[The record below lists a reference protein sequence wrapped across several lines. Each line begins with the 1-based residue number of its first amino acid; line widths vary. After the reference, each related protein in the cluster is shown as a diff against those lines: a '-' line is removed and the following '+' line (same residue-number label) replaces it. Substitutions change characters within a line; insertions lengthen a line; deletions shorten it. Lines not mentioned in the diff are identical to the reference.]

1 MAEIERNTTTDTATE
16 PVRPDYFSF
25 VGEVTY
31 QLHDAISLV
40 DGAGA
45 LLREHPGW
53 QGSDEL
59 SRVLRLIRM
68 LRDDLEDTL
77 ALVDRSSFAYAL
89 TERQRA

>member
-1 MAEIERNTTTDTATE
+1 MAEIERNTTTDTAAE

-40 DGAGA
+40 EGAGA
-45 LLREHPGW
+45 LLCTHPGW
-53 QGSDEL
+53 EGSDEL

-68 LRDDLEDTL
+68 LRDGLDDTL

-89 TERQRA
+89 KERQRA